1 MTETTNLYAAWIGI
15 LLGCLSGSILGLF
28 FHRDHWL
35 GGYGSWRRRMLRLG
49 HISFF
54 GLGFINLAY
63 ALTMKSLG
71 MSGPSSA
78 SVLLLF
84 GAAAMP
90 AVCFLSAAREG
101 FRRLFFIPVLSL
113 LAATGI
119 VLERLISL

>member
-1 MTETTNLYAAWIGI
+1 
-15 LLGCLSGSILGLF
+15 
-28 FHRDHWL
+28 
-35 GGYGSWRRRMLRLG
+35 MLRLG

-71 MSGPSSA
+71 ISGPRSA
-78 SVLLLF
+78 SALLLL

-90 AVCFLSAAREG
+90 SVCFLSAAREG

-113 LAATGI
+113 IAATGI
-119 VLERLISL
+119 VIERLISL